1 MTPSLD
7 HDVARG
13 QPAKKTKTKFI
24 ETAITRAA
32 VLRTA
37 VMWLAILTAADVLI
51 RWLKIPSYILPP
63 PSAVA
68 HTFIAEFPWIAAHSW
83 ITIQEILGG
92 FALAILLAIVIALL
106 LVSFP
111 LARRTFFPL
120 LVSLQ
125 AFPKEALAP
134 LLIMWLGF
142 SMLPKILLA
151 AAIAFFPILVA
162 IIVGLEK
169 FDPKLRLLAASM
181 GASRTRTFFSFRA
194 WDALPAFFGALRVG
208 VTLAA
213 VGAVL
218 GEFLG
223 SDNGIGYVVL
233 SASRNLDGEMLYGSL
248 VLLVA
253 LCIGFTAIIDRIE
266 RWLLPTTRA
275 ERLA

>member
-1 MTPSLD
+1 
-7 HDVARG
+7 V
-13 QPAKKTKTKFI
+13 
-24 ETAITRAA
+24 E
-32 VLRTA
+32 
-37 VMWLAILTAADVLI
+37 LI
-51 RWLKIPSYILPP
+51 VRFLHIPSYIVPT
-63 PSAVA
+63 PSGVVR
-68 HTFIAEFPWIAAHSW
+68 TFFSEFWWIAGHSW

-92 FALAILLAIVIALL
+92 FALAIVLAVIIALL

-111 LARRTFFPL
+111 HARRAFFPL
-120 LVSLQ
+120 FVSMQ

-134 LLIMWLGF
+134 LLIVWLGF
-142 SMLPKILLA
+142 TMLPKVLLA

-162 IIVGLEK
+162 TIVGLEK
-169 FDPKLRLLAASM
+169 FDPRLRLLAASM
-181 GASRTRTFFSFRA
+181 GASRARTFFSFRA
-194 WDALPAFFGALRVG
+194 WDALPSFFGALRVG

-253 LCIGFTAIIDRIE
+253 LCIGFTATIDRIE
-266 RWLLPTTRA
+266 RWLLPTTRI
-275 ERLA
+275 ERLG